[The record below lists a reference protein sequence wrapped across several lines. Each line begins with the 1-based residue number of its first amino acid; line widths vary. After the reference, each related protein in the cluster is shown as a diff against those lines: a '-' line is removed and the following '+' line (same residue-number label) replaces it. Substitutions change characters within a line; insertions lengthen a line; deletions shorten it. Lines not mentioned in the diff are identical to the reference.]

1 MIRSSESYGH
11 IAWRRKPWRNEPG
24 GRSVTAAASAEAA
37 ASVAAAA
44 AASASVAASVAA
56 ASEMDPVMRSSTD
69 PVANAV
75 LMLIERVDK
84 LETKVELLEADLL
97 EAKAAAAAAE
107 ARVAVVARFEEY
119 SKRYENVPCLESD
132 VDGFLQ
138 AVGQEVWLGDR
149 EEQHSWLHVM
159 TCGMVDHESTPRD
172 PDLDAFLSRNRES
185 PRLCVYM
192 CDAPD
197 ARHAMWLAAREDI
210 CDRVGV
216 FHNGHNGKCIV
227 VSAWVWA

>member
-1 MIRSSESYGH
+1 ML
-11 IAWRRKPWRNEPG
+11 
-24 GRSVTAAASAEAA
+24 
-37 ASVAAAA
+37 
-44 AASASVAASVAA
+44 
-56 ASEMDPVMRSSTD
+56 RSSTD
-69 PVANAV
+69 PVAKAV
-75 LMLIERVDK
+75 LMLMEKVGK
-84 LETKVELLEADLL
+84 LEADVELLEADLVA
-97 EAKAAAAAAE
+97 AKAAAAAAE

-119 SKRYENVPCLESD
+119 SKRTENVPGLESD

-138 AVGQEVWLGDR
+138 AVAQDVWFGER
-149 EEQHSWLHVM
+149 EEQHSWLHAM

-172 PDLDAFLSRNRES
+172 PELDAFLTRNMES

-216 FHNGHNGKCIV
+216 FHNGHNGKCII
-227 VSAWVWA
+227 VSAWAS